1 MNRTKKN
8 ISILMVLLLI
18 IFQSLT
24 VKAANWKPDE
34 MSLGETVNGSYWA
47 DGEGLDGQITLK
59 GNTYDKDSGDGEN
72 IFCVEYGKHLPNQF
86 DATVKYIIHVNKDN
100 VTVEVAGSEDKT
112 WNYDEFSEEE

>member
-34 MSLGETVNGSYWA
+34 MSLGETVNGS
-47 DGEGLDGQITLK
+47 K
-59 GNTYDKDSGDGEN
+59 R
-72 IFCVEYGKHLPNQF
+72 
-86 DATVKYIIHVNKDN
+86 
-100 VTVEVAGSEDKT
+100 
-112 WNYDEFSEEE
+112 